1 MTTVLVAEDDQDV
14 RDLVAFK
21 LEQSG
26 FDVIAVSDGTA
37 ALSAAREH
45 VPEMAVLDVTM
56 PGMSGLD
63 VCRLLRAAPGTN
75 RMLIIMLTA
84 STSPADVERGFR
96 AGADDYIGKPFSL
109 AELTDRVEALFAKA
123 RRGRRTLS

>member
-14 RDLVAFK
+14 RDLVAYK
-21 LEQSG
+21 LKQSG
-26 FDVIAVSDGTA
+26 FDVIAVADGTS

-45 VPEMAVLDVTM
+45 TPEMALLDVTM

-63 VCRLLRAAPGTN
+63 VCRLLRATPGTS
-75 RMLIIMLTA
+75 RMLIIILTA
-84 STSPADVERGFR
+84 STSPDDVERGYG

-109 AELTDRVEALFAKA
+109 AELTDRVGALLDKA
-123 RRGRRTLS
+123 RRGKRALS

>member
-14 RDLVAFK
+14 RDLVAYK
-21 LEQSG
+21 LKQSG
-26 FDVIAVSDGTA
+26 FDVIAVADGTA

-45 VPEMAVLDVTM
+45 TPEMAVLDVTM

-63 VCRLLRAAPGTN
+63 VCRLLRATPGTS
-75 RMLIIMLTA
+75 RMLIIILTA
-84 STSPADVERGFR
+84 STDPDDVERGYG

-109 AELTDRVEALFAKA
+109 AELTDRVGALLDKA
-123 RRGRRTLS
+123 RRGKRALS